1 MKKLKYLVL
10 ASTMIAFLG
19 CEPMLLKKEVIPEF
33 KAPADKAL
41 IIVLRKISVSIG
53 LGGGGGEAKIF
64 LDKKYVTGT
73 SSNSVTSLEVDP
85 GEHFVISM
93 TGVKT
98 PLKFDFKAGRV
109 YYILQTTFPIPFV
122 GTGNAIVPVDGAEGE
137 ENLASM
143 RKDKC
148 EYAYA
153 NPADPQDDLSD
164 DDYEDIQKE
173 WKEIMEEK
181 PEEAKKSMDYPGF

>member
-1 MKKLKYLVL
+1 MKKLKFLVL
-10 ASTMIAFLG
+10 AAALIAFVG

-33 KAPADKAL
+33 KVPADKAL
-41 IIVLRKISVSIG
+41 VIVLRKVSVSIG
-53 LGGGGGEAKIF
+53 SMGGGGDAKLF
-64 LDKKYVTGT
+64 LDKKYITGT
-73 SSNSVTSLEVDP
+73 SVNTVTSFDADP
-85 GEHFVISM
+85 GEHFIISR
-93 TGVKT
+93 TDVKT
-98 PLKFDFKAGRV
+98 PLKFNFKAGKV

-137 ENLASM
+137 ENLKSM
-143 RKDKC
+143 REDDC

-164 DDYEDIQKE
+164 DDYEDIQEE